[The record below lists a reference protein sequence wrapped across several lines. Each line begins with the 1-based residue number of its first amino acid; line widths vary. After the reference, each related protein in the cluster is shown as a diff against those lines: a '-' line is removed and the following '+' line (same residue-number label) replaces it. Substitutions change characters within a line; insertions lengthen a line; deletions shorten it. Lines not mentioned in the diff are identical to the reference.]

1 MKIKKRFT
9 ETPGNRLIHSR
20 RKKNIERL
28 PRAPE
33 CTDRVQ
39 TSTKVSGRPSRVD
52 LPSVLSKSARTT
64 RYVRK
69 QMKN

>member
-1 MKIKKRFT
+1 MQKPR
-9 ETPGNRLIHSR
+9 EMLLSTPAGK
-20 RKKNIERL
+20 KKNFEHL

-33 CTDRVQ
+33 RTDRVQ